1 MPEGKHKTVERSV
14 KDTGS
19 IRRLRGSDRALS
31 AYYEGVIIKA
41 L

>member
-1 MPEGKHKTVERSV
+1 MPEGKHKTIERFV

-19 IRRLRGSDRALS
+19 RRRLRGSDRALS
-31 AYYEGVIIKA
+31 GYYEGVINKA